1 MLLFLLLI
9 LGHLGYKV
17 CNCANGWDDLFSIIY
32 VFNSL
37 TSCLLF
43 SILCFDSANACE
55 RFSTNLSLVCQRNG
69 IKQLLDE

>member
-43 SILCFDSANACE
+43 CILIQQMLVNFKASHQY
-55 RFSTNLSLVCQRNG
+55 LSGMPEEG
-69 IKQLLDE
+69 IRQLLDE